1 MNFAVK
7 IITIALCFSIGG
19 FEIISAQTFTLPCKS
34 FGKKAC
40 KSVNLED
47 YSSNGQLT
55 VAPLVPGEEAE
66 LSMIFY
72 RGNDYRIVLCGD
84 EELGQLKFWIKNS
97 RGEELF
103 NNKNYENT
111 QQWDFSMS
119 STQRLIIVVGA
130 EGKTQMGEAV
140 EEGCVKLIIG
150 HRKTPKAGFY

>member
-1 MNFAVK
+1 MNHISK
-7 IITIALCFSIGG
+7 ITSLALCLSIACI
-19 FEIISAQTFTLPCKS
+19 EIINAQSFTLPCKS
-34 FGKKAC
+34 FGRSAC
-40 KSVNLED
+40 KHIDLED
-47 YSSNGQLT
+47 YTSNGQLT

-97 RGEELF
+97 KGDELF

-119 STQRLIIVVGA
+119 TTQRLLIIVGA

-150 HRKTPKAGFY
+150 HRKTPKSGFY